1 MIEVYEYT
9 KKQAEAIIGDGIGFY
24 IKDGKYYL
32 PKDFVEE
39 KGIKKGVL
47 TKIEP

>member
-1 MIEVYEYT
+1 MIEAYEYT
-9 KKQAEAIIGDGIGFY
+9 KKQADAIAGEGIGFF

-32 PKDFVEE
+32 PKDFVDE
-39 KGIKKGVL
+39 KGIKKGIL